1 MYIDTHTKMSMEHSI
16 CNYLEIVPAELNR
29 LFDQAQQA
37 AQTGSWFDCCI
48 FDEIINEFVALKLP
62 NHNYIDQILFYH
74 LSRRL
79 NSECECNI
87 GSNLFD
93 LLTTKNSVSIFL
105 KEHDVE
111 FIPDEG
117 RLELLY
123 KGRKV
128 PLNDSMDSSIPYLKG
143 RLGHNHFRAD
153 YCFNG
158 FMLKDLI
165 YRNTYAR
172 DLFGA
177 PEFIES
183 LGNFLHRTDL
193 LNDYLENSTYYCF
206 EYKVPLHK
214 VLFDQ
219 EEKLSNSSKPLYLIN
234 RVLHRLFE
242 YYTSDLRYMFD
253 HSNPIIRLMDDDTM
267 LDKYFISKEEITYEM
282 LE

>member
-16 CNYLEIVPAELNR
+16 CNYLRIVPAELNR
-29 LFDQAQQA
+29 LFDKALQA
-37 AQTGSWFDCCI
+37 AQTERWFDWCI
-48 FDEIINEFVALKLP
+48 FDEIINKFVASKIP
-62 NHNYIDQILFYH
+62 SHNYIDQILFYH

-79 NSECECNI
+79 DSEYECNS

-93 LLTTKNSVSIFL
+93 LLTTKNSVSNFL
-105 KEHDVE
+105 REHDVE

-128 PLNDSMDSSIPYLKG
+128 SFNDSMDSSIPYLKS

-172 DLFGA
+172 ALFGA

-183 LGNFLHRTDL
+183 LGNFLNRTDL
-193 LNDYLENSTYYCF
+193 LNDYLEKSTYYCF

-214 VLFDQ
+214 VLFDE
-219 EEKLSNSSKPLYLIN
+219 EEKPSDSSKPLYLIN

-242 YYTSDLRYMFD
+242 YYTTDLRYMSD
-253 HSNPIIRLMDDDTM
+253 HDNPIIRLMDDDTM
-267 LDKYFISKEEITYEM
+267 LETYFISKEEITYEM